1 MISLVVAYSKN
12 RVIGI
17 NGEMPW
23 YLPEDLKH
31 FKELTL
37 NKIVVMGRRTYESI
51 GHPLPN
57 RINIVVSSTLI
68 LNEPNCFTVPS
79 IKDAIAYAGNNDIV
93 FIGGARIYEE
103 ALSYVD
109 TMYITEIHQEYE
121 GDTYFP
127 LFDEA
132 LFDKHIT
139 YESNDTIPYSFIT
152 YTRKV

>member
-17 NGEMPW
+17 DGQMPW
-23 YLPEDLKH
+23 HLPEDLKH

-37 NKIVVMGRRTYESI
+37 NKIVVMGRKTYESI

-57 RINIVVSSTLI
+57 RTNIIISSTLK
-68 LNEPNCFTVPS
+68 LNEPNCFTLS
-79 IKDAIAYAGNNDIV
+79 TIQEALAYAGKNDIV

-109 TMYITEIHQEYE
+109 TMYITEIDKEYH
-121 GDTYFP
+121 GDTFFP
-127 LFDEA
+127 AFDES
-132 LFDKHIT
+132 LFNKEIT
-139 YESNDTIPYSFIT
+139 YQNNDNIPYSFIT